1 MNMKLKRNF
10 CIFSVIYW
18 GLEGGFKDEH
28 TFTDFYITVINGLI
42 IQVCDGADIDKL
54 NQVIL
59 NEIKAWPIFG
69 VDVN

>member
-1 MNMKLKRNF
+1 MKLKRNF

-59 NEIKAWPIFG
+59 NESKHRPIFG